1 MGSQQEFSYQTVLV
15 LGATSGIGLALAEK
29 LISNGSFVI
38 AVGRRQENLDS
49 FVKKHGSEKAAGVKF
64 DITDLKGIPSF
75 VEKITKQFPNL
86 DCVFLNSGIQRGI
99 DFTKPETID
108 LASIETEMTTNYTS
122 QVHLVKYLLPFLQA
136 QSTPTSLIFTT
147 SGLALVPLLRAPN
160 YSASKA
166 AMHHLILCIRRQ
178 LQDVEENNVKVMEI
192 LPPAVQTE
200 LHDAKHQPDIKDGKN
215 IGMTMDEFMGEAWQ
229 GLCEGKEDVPVG
241 TSKRSYGE
249 KGDGWEVK
257 RQEAFKG
264 MVEGMKKMMAG
275 K

>member
-1 MGSQQEFSYQTVLV
+1 MGSQQEFPYSTVLV

-38 AVGRRQENLDS
+38 GVGRRQENLDS
-49 FVKKHGSEKAAGVKF
+49 LVKKHGSEKAAGVKF
-64 DITDLKGIPSF
+64 DITDLEGIPSF
-75 VEKITKQFPNL
+75 VEKVTKDFPKL

-99 DFTKPETID
+99 DFTKPETINLD
-108 LASIETEMTTNYTS
+108 SVKAEMTTNYTS
-122 QVHLVKYLLPFLQA
+122 QVHLIKYLLPFLQA
-136 QSTPTSLIFTT
+136 QSSPTSLIFTT

-166 AMHHLILCIRRQ
+166 AMHHLILCLRCQ
-178 LQDVEENNVKVMEI
+178 LQDMQGNNVKIMEI

-200 LHDAKHQPDIKDGKN
+200 LHDEKHQPDIKDGKN
-215 IGMTMDEFMGEAWQ
+215 IGMTMDEFMGEAWE
-229 GLCEGKEDVPVG
+229 GLCAAKDDVPVG
-241 TSKRSYGE
+241 LSKRSYGE
-249 KGDGWEVK
+249 NGDGWEVK
-257 RQEAFKG
+257 RQEAFKV

>member
-1 MGSQQEFSYQTVLV
+1 MGSQQDFPYQTVLV

-49 FVKKHGSEKAAGVKF
+49 LVKKHGSEKAAGVKF
-64 DITDLKGIPSF
+64 DITDLEGIPSF
-75 VEKITKQFPNL
+75 VEKITKEFPKL

-108 LASIETEMTTNYTS
+108 LDSVQTEMTTNYIS
-122 QVHLVKYLLPFLQA
+122 QIHLLKQLLPFLQA
-136 QSTPTSLIFTT
+136 QSSPTSLIFTT

-166 AMHHLILCIRRQ
+166 AMHHLILCLRRQ
-178 LQDVEENNVKVMEI
+178 LQDMKENNVKIVEI

-200 LHDAKHQPDIKDGKN
+200 LHDAKHQPDIKDGGN
-215 IGMTMDEFMGEAWQ
+215 IGMTMDEFMAEAWE
-229 GLCEGKEDVPVG
+229 GLCEGMQDVPVG
-241 TSKRSYGE
+241 TSRRSYGQDGE
-249 KGDGWEVK
+249 GWEVK
-257 RQEAFKG
+257 RQEAFK
-264 MVEGMKKMMAG
+264 MMAG